1 MSGKNLHLQHLRQ
14 NTVFFMETG
23 KQFPLFLR
31 VHFTVDTVV
40 SGYTR
45 GISLSLL
52 PEDKVADVEL
62 SSELT
67 DFEE

>member
-1 MSGKNLHLQHLRQ
+1 MQ
-14 NTVFFMETG
+14 TG
-23 KQFPLFLR
+23 KRFPLFLC

-67 DFEE
+67 DFEEWKGT